1 MAAEWS
7 NTGQRRKQS
16 RNGQPR
22 LRIVTMNKSK
32 VKSML
37 SIHSGAQS
45 AQNKSMNLSSANQ
58 SIVIGTKSKIFDQE
72 QDNQA
77 VYQNK
82 LQFLNT

>member
-1 MAAEWS
+1 
-7 NTGQRRKQS
+7 
-16 RNGQPR
+16 
-22 LRIVTMNKSK
+22 
-32 VKSML
+32 ML